1 MIRFVVALGIA
12 LFIMTESV
20 PVFLGTAAAVFLL
33 AAITVWHAKNMP
45 DVLGEKMFALTIIL
59 FGVLTTMPVIT
70 GIGIVYLVSLPQSDF
85 LREIKQLL

>member
-1 MIRFVVALGIA
+1 MEYTLTQLADQPEGSYLLIDIRDEGSYDYGSID
-12 LFIMTESV
+12 
-20 PVFLGTAAAVFLL
+20 GAV
-33 AAITVWHAKNMP
+33 NMP

-70 GIGIVYLVSLPQSDF
+70 GIGIVYLVSLPRSDF